1 MLVRTP
7 NSKLFARILLSFSLL
22 FSLSACQKNNETHE
36 TNETN
41 INHHN
46 TSLNIGYQK
55 YGVLPIVKARGELE
69 RTLKQQGVQVKWVE
83 FPAGPQLL
91 EGLNVGSVV
100 FGEAGEAPPIFAQ
113 AAGSAMVY
121 IANQPAAPN
130 SEALIV
136 PKGSAIQSVAD
147 LKHKKV
153 ALNKGSNV
161 HYLLLRLLE
170 TNHLSFKD
178 ITPVYLT
185 PADAR
190 AAFESGAVDAWVIWD
205 PFLAAAERQLDAQVI
220 ANGTDLVNNHQFY
233 LAQRSYATAHPE
245 TIHTVIQALNQ
256 TTQWIAQHPDQ
267 AAQLL
272 AKQTGLQP
280 EIVKRSIQRM
290 GFAVKPLNDDVI
302 QAQQKI
308 ADSFY
313 QHQLIPKPLQVKDAL
328 TPSNTQ

>member
-1 MLVRTP
+1 MFARTSS
-7 NSKLFARILLSFSLL
+7 SKLFARIVLSFSLL
-22 FSLSACQKNNETHE
+22 LSLSACQKNNDKTE
-36 TNETN
+36 NKINNDN
-41 INHHN
+41 I
-46 TSLNIGYQK
+46 SLNIGYQK

-69 RTLKQQGVQVKWVE
+69 KTLKQQGVQVKWVE

-91 EGLNVGSVV
+91 EGLNVGSVA

-121 IANQPAAPN
+121 IANQPAAPHA
-130 SEALIV
+130 EALIV
-136 PKGSAIQSVAD
+136 PKGSAIQSIAD

-170 TNHLSFKD
+170 SNQLSFKD

-205 PFLAAAERQLDAQVI
+205 PFLAAAEQQLDAKVI
-220 ANGTDLVNNHQFY
+220 ANGEDLVNNHQFY
-233 LAQRSYATAHPE
+233 LAQRAYATAHPK
-245 TIHTVIQALNQ
+245 IIQTVIQELNQ
-256 TTQWIAQHPDQ
+256 STQWIAQHPDQ
-267 AAQLL
+267 AAALL
-272 AKQTGLQP
+272 ASQTGLQHD
-280 EIVKRSIQRM
+280 ILKRSIQRM
-290 GFAVKPLNDDVI
+290 GFAVKPLSDDVI

-313 QHQLIPKPLQVKDAL
+313 QHQLIPKSLVVKDAIL
-328 TPSNTQ
+328 PVKAQ